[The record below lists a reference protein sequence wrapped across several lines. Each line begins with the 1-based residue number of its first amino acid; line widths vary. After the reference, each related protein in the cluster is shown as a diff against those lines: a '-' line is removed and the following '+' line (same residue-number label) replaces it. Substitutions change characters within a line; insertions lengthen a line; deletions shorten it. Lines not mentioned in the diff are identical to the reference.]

1 MGLPIYLR
9 IAGDIKEKINNGELK
24 PGDAIYSE
32 NALCKAYNA
41 SRMTVRRGL
50 ALLANEGYI
59 YSIPGKGNFVQ
70 EPDYTTYTL
79 YYNEMKNLINS
90 VDKTK
95 LLEVNIILP
104 NYKLI
109 NSLQVNR
116 NKKIIAIRRL
126 FFTEGEPVAYDTK
139 YLPYCKGMPIVEKEI
154 RYATFPEMVAKS
166 TSLFAIKKELVISA
180 QIPDEET
187 KKYLNIYNEQPL
199 MVVEQKL
206 YNKEGKPIGLG
217 ITYFRGDYCK
227 LYAESYFSDS
237 KAAEKYKNEASDN
250 VNDLGDK

>member
-1 MGLPIYLR
+1 MRLPIYLK
-9 IAGDIKEKINNGELK
+9 IAKDIKEKIKNGELK

-32 NALCKAYNA
+32 NTLCKTYKA

-59 YSIPGKGNFVQ
+59 YSIPGKGNFVR
-70 EPDYTTYTL
+70 EPDNNIYTL
-79 YYNEMKNLINS
+79 YYDEMKNFISS

-104 NYKLI
+104 NYKLM
-109 NSLQVNR
+109 NSLQITK
-116 NKKIIAIRRL
+116 NKKVVVIRRL
-126 FFTEGEPVAYDTK
+126 FFTEGEPVAYDVK
-139 YLPYCKGMPIVEKEI
+139 YLPYCKGLPIVEKEI
-154 RYATFPEMVAKS
+154 RYATFPEMVAKN
-166 TSLFAIKKELVISA
+166 TSLFAIKKELIIYA

-187 KKYLNIYNEQPL
+187 KKYLNIYNELPL

-206 YNKEGKPIGLG
+206 YNREGKPIGLG

-227 LYAESYFSDS
+227 LYAESYFSES
-237 KAAEKYKNEASDN
+237 KISEKYKNQAET
-250 VNDLGDK
+250 